1 MDHDS
6 IMSDV
11 GVIED
16 GSRRDSTSSPNVA
29 DPPPSSPDRGSQS
42 KGSGES
48 KKTYKTLASDI
59 AKTDVTMIDVG
70 AQNPPLVNASS
81 LDSKPRRSKVG
92 EKRYAS
98 DPRKLD
104 KMHSFDN
111 SENKELFKA

>member
-11 GVIED
+11 GVIDD
-16 GSRRDSTSSPNVA
+16 GSERDATSSPDAA
-29 DPPPSSPDRGSQS
+29 DPPPSSPDRGSQR
-42 KGSGES
+42 KGAGES
-48 KKTYKTLASDI
+48 KQTYKTLTSDI

-70 AQNPPLVNASS
+70 AEKPPLVNASS
-81 LDSKPRRSKVG
+81 LDIKPRRSKVG

-98 DPRKLD
+98 DPRKLE